1 MRFLDAKFTHAG
13 KDVLF
18 LSASV
23 PEEFDIGGGAR
34 VSGMKRAF
42 GVVTKIAKRP
52 EMEDTLDNLFNEAI
66 IERSYAFGEYKDK
79 STEELLRTL
88 KADGYEVEEGKL
100 VPADS
105 LEQELA

>member
-1 MRFLDAKFTHAG
+1 MARKYSDKTLAAFVRFLDAKFTHAG

-42 GVVTKIAKRP
+42 GVVTKIAEGSRHFHRP
-52 EMEDTLDNLFNEAI
+52 KTSCLIFQV
-66 IERSYAFGEYKDK
+66 ERCA
-79 STEELLRTL
+79 LR
-88 KADGYEVEEGKL
+88 A
-100 VPADS
+100 
-105 LEQELA
+105 LA